1 MSLLL
6 FLLTRLEIPL
16 MIPPTRFLPVAPV
29 LPEVESAMSL
39 RVSVFPALF
48 VLVLV
53 VLVVEEA
60 PISAAEADT
69 VLSVEV
75 ALDAVSV
82 VEPVSVVVVLED
94 AVVSVLEVLVLEPAW
109 ETKTQFPNPL
119 KDLNDTK
126 HDWPS
131 APPVQVVTEG
141 RESARVSVPRVRGA

>member
-1 MSLLL
+1 MVV
-6 FLLTRLEIPL
+6 P
-16 MIPPTRFLPVAPV
+16 
-29 LPEVESAMSL
+29 
-39 RVSVFPALF
+39 
-48 VLVLV
+48 V
-53 VLVVEEA
+53 VLVVVVA
-60 PISAAEADT
+60 LTSAAEADT

-94 AVVSVLEVLVLEPAW
+94 AVVSVLEVLVLEPAC
-109 ETKTQFPNPL
+109 ETKTQFPKPL

-131 APPVQVVTEG
+131 APPVQVVPAG